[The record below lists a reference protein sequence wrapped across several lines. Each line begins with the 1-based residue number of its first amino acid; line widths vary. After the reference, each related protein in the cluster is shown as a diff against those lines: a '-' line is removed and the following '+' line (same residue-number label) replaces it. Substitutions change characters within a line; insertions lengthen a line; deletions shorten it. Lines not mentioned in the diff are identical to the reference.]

1 MVANPVFSL
10 IVSTTKV
17 VLDFSDHS
25 YHRAATGSQVMVSS
39 FPKLVEPLW
48 IDVNEII
55 IDTISATAYI
65 KSP

>member
-1 MVANPVFSL
+1 
-10 IVSTTKV
+10 
-17 VLDFSDHS
+17 
-25 YHRAATGSQVMVSS
+25 MVSS